1 MADAGRL
8 TLVLGGARSG
18 KSRFAEQLVEAQP
31 GPLTYVATAQAFDA
45 EMVARIDLH
54 RTRRDSRWTTRDAP
68 HDLAAV
74 IAGLPDGPALID
86 CLTLWLTNRMLA
98 DAPID
103 DEGDAL
109 AAALRARTAL
119 TVVVANEVGLGI
131 VPQTPLGRR
140 FRDAAGVLNQKVA
153 AASSAVHFVAAGLA
167 MRLK

>member
-1 MADAGRL
+1 MADGGRL
-8 TLVLGGARSG
+8 TFVLGGARSG

-31 GPLTYVATAQAFDA
+31 GPLTYVATAQAFDP
-45 EMVARIDLH
+45 EMAARIDLH
-54 RTRRDSRWTTRDAP
+54 RIRRDSRWTTRDAP
-68 HDLAAV
+68 HDLPGAVAA
-74 IAGLPDGPALID
+74 LPDQPALLD

-109 AAALRARTAL
+109 VAALRTRTAL

-131 VPQTPLGRR
+131 VPQTALGRR

-153 AASSAVHFVAAGLA
+153 AASAAVHFVAAGLA